1 MNALL
6 LKALQAEDVVGLKEF
21 GSFLYVKQ
29 LMESQFGLK
38 LGARGW
44 VALTSKFKLLSLSVS
59 ENCDNI
65 NLLIVKEP
73 FASAK
78 LKVSKLLGFKLT
90 VRNSSELESAVLN
103 LLALSRLGEFDPHKR
118 FEERKLKNFR
128 NSSRLE
134 GIIIPWSCEKKS
146 LDSILAKHRRC

>member
-1 MNALL
+1 MNSLL
-6 LKALQAEDVVGLKEF
+6 LKSLQAEDVVGLKGF

-29 LMESQFGLK
+29 RVESQFGLK

-44 VALTSKFKLLSLSVS
+44 VALVSKFKLLSLSVG
-59 ENCDNI
+59 ENYEII
-65 NLLIVKEP
+65 NLLLAKES
-73 FASAK
+73 FVSAK

-90 VRNSSELESAVLN
+90 VRNPSELESAVLN
-103 LLALSRLGEFDPHKR
+103 LLALSRLEEFDPHKR
-118 FEERKLKNFR
+118 FEESKLKNFR

-134 GIIIPWSCEKKS
+134 GIIMPWSSEKKS